1 VLKAA
6 LADSHHIVR
15 ESAIDE
21 IDELE
26 MTKLVRREI
35 EHLMLN
41 DPEQDVRDA
50 ASTAIENI

>member
-1 VLKAA
+1 